1 MPGPV
6 FAFVSFSMAGGRK
19 KEEMGGIAMK
29 KRAARLLLC
38 GIFLFLTV
46 FIGTPVSAAAIRT
59 VTNTNDGGAGSLR
72 QTIQDAASGDVV
84 DFEESLVDGGP
95 VTITLSSGQLEIDK
109 ALEISGPGA
118 NKLTIS
124 GNSQNRVFLLGE
136 NASVDI
142 SGLRLTGGDT
152 SADTSIGGY
161 GGAIFSYGNL
171 ALSEVI
177 VEGNFAPGG
186 GGGLYS
192 TGGNLAIERCRFS
205 GNTTTIDSNASRAG
219 GGLYHFDGT
228 LLLKDSLIEGNS
240 AVRGGGLYLYV
251 YGTKNALVEG
261 CTFSGNSA
269 KGAGGTM
276 VEGYPGSSGTTLFRN
291 CTFYGNAATTTDGGG
306 GAWCWNTEGPVTFEN
321 CTVTRNSTSGPG
333 AGVKISGY
341 QVAFKNSIVY
351 QNIPTTSNAAPYR
364 DLGQVSTAFSDQ
376 GYNIFGTSF
385 NNTFSGAPTT
395 LYDGNP
401 VADNEIQS
409 GIDVRLQFLAD
420 NGGSTPT
427 CALLPGSVAID
438 AIPDSQGFPAFDQ
451 RGFPRAV
458 NGTGADTGAF
468 EVQGPSA
475 DFGNNGMDD
484 VNESIAESLSSGG
497 ALPIEGLA
505 VEFGAVTGWKVPFS
519 FNGQEVVFVT
529 GSLVDEGAS
538 GAEWAEEASGVA
550 FETPLGGAAFTLVT
564 SGDPTGGDTGK
575 VGAVLVRVALTL
587 TSADLSGRGLSS
599 GDIGA
604 IFDGSVSD
612 DVAAGEFFGRFS
624 AFKAFTG
631 ADPALDPVDLVA
643 FIKDDYGG
651 HLSGSVEF
659 SRDLDNRVLSV
670 GLVYVL
676 LDESPAGAPLSLED
690 IGWSVDGE
698 NREGL
703 LFVYDGNRDGQFRDP
718 VVLGEGTLQEDED
731 EPCGG
736 GSGGCSVVPLSFL
749 AFGFL
754 VPLFF
759 LKRKNDK

>member
-1 MPGPV
+1 
-6 FAFVSFSMAGGRK
+6 MAVK
-19 KEEMGGIAMK
+19 KK
-29 KRAARLLLC
+29 TAALFLC
-38 GIFLFLTV
+38 GILLLFSFFV
-46 FIGTPVSAAAIRT
+46 GTPASVAAIRT

-84 DFEESLVDGGP
+84 DFAESLVDGGP

-136 NASVDI
+136 DASVDI

-171 ALSEVI
+171 ALSELI

-205 GNTTTIDSNASRAG
+205 GNTTTIDANSGRAG
-219 GGLYHFDGT
+219 GGIYHFDGT
-228 LLLKDSLIEGNS
+228 LLLKDSLIEDNA

-251 YGTKNALVEG
+251 YGAKNALVEG

-269 KGAGGTM
+269 KGGGGAM
-276 VEGYPGSSGTTLFRN
+276 IEGYPGSSGLTVFRN
-291 CTFYGNAATTTDGGG
+291 STFYGNDANEGGSTSGGG
-306 GAWCWNTEGPVTFEN
+306 GVWSWNLEGPVRFEN
-321 CTVTRNSTSGPG
+321 CTITRNSAGGYG
-333 AGVKISGY
+333 AGVRVNGLS
-341 QVAFKNSIVY
+341 VSFKNSIVY
-351 QNIPTTSNAAPYR
+351 QNILTNVNASFYR
-364 DLGQVSTAFSDQ
+364 DLGQDAGVVTDE
-376 GYNIFGTSF
+376 GYNIIGMSF
-385 NNTFSGAPTT
+385 NNSFSWAATT
-395 LYDGNP
+395 LYDDDGTVP
-401 VADNEIQS
+401 YNEIQS
-409 GIDVRLQFLAD
+409 GIDVRLQLLAD

-451 RGFPRAV
+451 RGLPRAV
-458 NGTGADTGAF
+458 NGTGADIGAF

-484 VNESIAESLSSGG
+484 VNEAIAESLSSGG
-497 ALPIEGLA
+497 ALPIEGLE
-505 VEFGAVTGWKVPFS
+505 VEFGAVSGWKAPFS
-519 FNGQEVVFVT
+519 LNGQEVVFVT
-529 GSLVDEGAS
+529 GGLVDEGAS
-538 GAEWAEEASGVA
+538 GAEWAEEASGVM
-550 FETPLGGAAFTLVT
+550 FETSLGGAAFTLVT

-612 DVAAGEFFGRFS
+612 DVAAGDFFDRFS
-624 AFKAFTG
+624 AFKAFAG
-631 ADPALDPVDLVA
+631 AVPAIAPVDLVA

-651 HLSGSVEF
+651 NLSGSVEF

-676 LDESPAGAPLSLED
+676 LDESPAGGPLSLED
-690 IGWSVDGE
+690 IGWSVGGE

-718 VVLGEGTLQEDED
+718 VVLGEGTLQEDGD
-731 EPCGG
+731 EPCSG
-736 GSGGCSVVPLSFL
+736 GSGGCSAVPLSFF

-754 VPLFF
+754 VPLLL
-759 LKRKNDK
+759 LKRKKN